1 MWGLLC
7 DLADLAVLNCYYF
20 DGNVFFLNYSVWH
33 SSVHLCSVSSDALVV
48 KELILLI

>member
-7 DLADLAVLNCYYF
+7 GLAVLNCYYF
-20 DGNVFFLNYSVWH
+20 DESVFLNYSVWH
-33 SSVHLCSVSSDALVV
+33 SSVLLCSVSFEALVV